1 MYTREIDKN
10 LVNSNPLLIFSRTVY
25 FFKGDKGKI
34 NMFKTKI
41 LLLVFTLFIV
51 DGCSLF
57 SSKKKKEAKEAEK
70 QTETEE
76 SYAYDEA
83 LFMEDNALDTQD
95 DFMPDDSQEFIE
107 EETDDSSLSPENTTT
122 EEPDVLTEEQEWNP
136 SNSIEDKV
144 DTYSDVIAGFQD
156 EITRFKSELDVV
168 TEELYELKAKSQIWE
183 NPFSIYNKE
192 IILTNGSTVYGKIT
206 YQDQDILYVETL
218 IGGLTLQRN
227 NVKRVIENITQLPDS
242 IETDAER
249 TRRNDI
255 LEIKKEEENTIFQ
268 PSTKLL
274 ANAILIGDISEEV
287 DFRGNRILSG
297 DIKNIGEARADF
309 VKINFIFRMNW
320 QGKTK
325 SLTAFVRGAKHVFPD
340 SNIESDS
347 SIELGAVAEFELV
360 IPADFGTFIGYS
372 YSIDWEQYD
381 E

>member
-1 MYTREIDKN
+1 
-10 LVNSNPLLIFSRTVY
+10 
-25 FFKGDKGKI
+25 
-34 NMFKTKI
+34 MFKIKI
-41 LLLVFTLFIV
+41 LFLISILFIV
-51 DGCSLF
+51 DGCALF
-57 SSKKKKEAKEAEK
+57 SGKKKKKDVEPPVES
-70 QTETEE
+70 EE
-76 SYAYDEA
+76 VVMYDEA
-83 LFMEDNALDTQD
+83 LFDDSDSLATDNEFMPEDSQAFVDESSSDSLLVSDDALEEDN
-95 DFMPDDSQEFIE
+95 IE
-107 EETDDSSLSPENTTT
+107 T
-122 EEPDVLTEEQEWNP
+122 EDEWNND
-136 SNSIEDKV
+136 SLIEDKV

-156 EITRFKSELDVV
+156 EMTRLKSELDMV

-242 IETDAER
+242 IETEAER

-309 VKINFIFRMNW
+309 VKINFVFRMNW

-325 SLTAFVRGAKHVFPD
+325 SLTAFVRGSKHVFPD

-360 IPADFGTFIGYS
+360 VPADFGTFIGYS

>member
-1 MYTREIDKN
+1 M
-10 LVNSNPLLIFSRTVY
+10 
-25 FFKGDKGKI
+25 
-34 NMFKTKI
+34 KI
-41 LLLVFTLFIV
+41 LLLVSILFVV
-51 DGCSLF
+51 DGCALF
-57 SSKKKKEAKEAEK
+57 SGKKKKKAKELEMQAE
-70 QTETEE
+70 EI
-76 SYAYDEA
+76 AMYDEA
-83 LFMEDNALDTQD
+83 LFNDTDSLDTSS
-95 DFMPDDSQEFIE
+95 DFIPEDASEFIVDEPADSLLIDAE
-107 EETDDSSLSPENTTT
+107 ELAEDENNTN
-122 EEPDVLTEEQEWNP
+122 ESDEWD
-136 SNSIEDKV
+136 SNSLIEDKV
-144 DTYSDVIAGFQD
+144 DTYSDVIANFQD
-156 EITRFKSELDVV
+156 EVTRLKSELDMV

-218 IGGLTLQRN
+218 IGGLTLQRD

-242 IETDAER
+242 VDTDAER

-274 ANAILIGDISEEV
+274 ANAILIGDIFEEV

-309 VKINFIFRMNW
+309 VKINFVFRMNW

-325 SLTAFVRGAKHVFPD
+325 SLTAFVRGAKHVFPE

>member
-1 MYTREIDKN
+1 
-10 LVNSNPLLIFSRTVY
+10 
-25 FFKGDKGKI
+25 
-34 NMFKTKI
+34 MFKIKI
-41 LLLVFTLFIV
+41 LFLISILFIV
-51 DGCSLF
+51 DGCALF
-57 SSKKKKEAKEAEK
+57 SGKKKKKDVEPPVES
-70 QTETEE
+70 EE
-76 SYAYDEA
+76 VVMYDEA
-83 LFMEDNALDTQD
+83 LFDDSDSLATDNEFMPEDSQAFVDESSSDSLLVSDDALEEDN
-95 DFMPDDSQEFIE
+95 M
-107 EETDDSSLSPENTTT
+107 ETED
-122 EEPDVLTEEQEWNP
+122 EWNND
-136 SNSIEDKV
+136 SLIEDKV

-156 EITRFKSELDVV
+156 EMTRLKSELDMV

-242 IETDAER
+242 IETEAER

-325 SLTAFVRGAKHVFPD
+325 SLTAFVRGSKHVFPD
-340 SNIESDS
+340 SNKSVLAANVSMATYEPDS
-347 SIELGAVAEFELV
+347 VTSKFTTSL
-360 IPADFGTFIGYS
+360 PNS
-372 YSIDWEQYD
+372 
-381 E
+381 

>member
-1 MYTREIDKN
+1 
-10 LVNSNPLLIFSRTVY
+10 
-25 FFKGDKGKI
+25 
-34 NMFKTKI
+34 MFKIKI
-41 LLLVFTLFIV
+41 LFLISILFIV
-51 DGCSLF
+51 DGCALF
-57 SSKKKKEAKEAEK
+57 SGKKKKKAQEAEM
-70 QTETEE
+70 QTEAEE
-76 SYAYDEA
+76 IVMYDEA
-83 LFMEDNALDTQD
+83 LFTDTDSLDTSS
-95 DFMPDDSQEFIE
+95 DFIPDDATEFVVDGSVDSLNVNLE
-107 EETDDSSLSPENTTT
+107 ESNND
-122 EEPDVLTEEQEWNP
+122 EWH
-136 SNSIEDKV
+136 SNSVIEDKV
-144 DTYSDVIAGFQD
+144 DTYSDVIANFQD
-156 EITRFKSELDVV
+156 DMTRLQSELDLV

-218 IGGLTLQRN
+218 IGGLTLQRD

-242 IETDAER
+242 VETDAER

-255 LEIKKEEENTIFQ
+255 LEIKKEEENTIFE

-309 VKINFIFRMNW
+309 VKINFVFRMNW

-325 SLTAFVRGAKHVFPD
+325 SLTAFVRGSKHIFPD

>member
-1 MYTREIDKN
+1 M
-10 LVNSNPLLIFSRTVY
+10 
-25 FFKGDKGKI
+25 
-34 NMFKTKI
+34 
-41 LLLVFTLFIV
+41 
-51 DGCSLF
+51 
-57 SSKKKKEAKEAEK
+57 
-70 QTETEE
+70 
-76 SYAYDEA
+76 
-83 LFMEDNALDTQD
+83 
-95 DFMPDDSQEFIE
+95 
-107 EETDDSSLSPENTTT
+107 
-122 EEPDVLTEEQEWNP
+122 
-136 SNSIEDKV
+136 
-144 DTYSDVIAGFQD
+144 
-156 EITRFKSELDVV
+156 
-168 TEELYELKAKSQIWE
+168 
-183 NPFSIYNKE
+183 
-192 IILTNGSTVYGKIT
+192 
-206 YQDQDILYVETL
+206 YVETL

-242 IETDAER
+242 IETEAER

-325 SLTAFVRGAKHVFPD
+325 SLTAFVRGSKHVFPD

-360 IPADFGTFIGYS
+360 VPADFGTFIGYS

>member
-1 MYTREIDKN
+1 
-10 LVNSNPLLIFSRTVY
+10 
-25 FFKGDKGKI
+25 
-34 NMFKTKI
+34 MFKIKI
-41 LLLVFTLFIV
+41 LLLISILFIV
-51 DGCSLF
+51 DGCALF
-57 SSKKKKEAKEAEK
+57 SGKKKKKNQAAEM
-70 QTETEE
+70 QTDAEDIAIYDDADSLNTPSDFIPDDATEFVVDEPIDSLSLNSEE
-76 SYAYDEA
+76 S
-83 LFMEDNALDTQD
+83 ND
-95 DFMPDDSQEFIE
+95 DQW
-107 EETDDSSLSPENTTT
+107 
-122 EEPDVLTEEQEWNP
+122 Q
-136 SNSIEDKV
+136 SNSIIEDKV
-144 DTYSDVIAGFQD
+144 DIYSDVIANFQD
-156 EITRFKSELDVV
+156 DMTRLKSELDLV

-206 YQDQDILYVETL
+206 YQDQDIIYVETL
-218 IGGLTLQRN
+218 IGGLTLQRD

-242 IETDAER
+242 VETDAER

-309 VKINFIFRMNW
+309 VKINFVFRMNW

-325 SLTAFVRGAKHVFPD
+325 SLTAFVRGSKHIFPD

>member
-1 MYTREIDKN
+1 
-10 LVNSNPLLIFSRTVY
+10 
-25 FFKGDKGKI
+25 
-34 NMFKTKI
+34 MFKIKI
-41 LLLVFTLFIV
+41 LLLISILFIV
-51 DGCSLF
+51 DGCALF
-57 SSKKKKEAKEAEK
+57 SGKKKKKAQEAEM
-70 QTETEE
+70 QTEAEE
-76 SYAYDEA
+76 IVMYDEA
-83 LFMEDNALDTQD
+83 LFTDTDSLDTSS
-95 DFMPDDSQEFIE
+95 DFIPDDATEFVVDGSVDSLNVNLE
-107 EETDDSSLSPENTTT
+107 ESNND
-122 EEPDVLTEEQEWNP
+122 EWH
-136 SNSIEDKV
+136 SNSVIEDKV
-144 DTYSDVIAGFQD
+144 DTYSDVIANFQD
-156 EITRFKSELDVV
+156 DMTRLQSELDLV

-218 IGGLTLQRN
+218 IGGLTLQRD

-242 IETDAER
+242 VETDAER

-255 LEIKKEEENTIFQ
+255 LEIKKEEENTIFE

-309 VKINFIFRMNW
+309 VKINFVFRMNW

-325 SLTAFVRGAKHVFPD
+325 SLTAFVRGSKHIFPD

>member
-1 MYTREIDKN
+1 
-10 LVNSNPLLIFSRTVY
+10 
-25 FFKGDKGKI
+25 
-34 NMFKTKI
+34 MFKIKI
-41 LLLVFTLFIV
+41 LLLISILFIV
-51 DGCSLF
+51 DGCALF
-57 SSKKKKEAKEAEK
+57 SGKKKKKNQEAEM
-70 QTETEE
+70 QVEAEE
-76 SYAYDEA
+76 IAMYDEA
-83 LFMEDNALDTQD
+83 LFDETDSLDTTN
-95 DFMPDDSQEFIE
+95 DFIPDDATEFVVDEPI
-107 EETDDSSLSPENTTT
+107 DSLSLAS
-122 EEPDVLTEEQEWNP
+122 EESDDDQWQ
-136 SNSIEDKV
+136 SNSIIEDKV
-144 DTYSDVIAGFQD
+144 DVYSDVIANFQD
-156 EITRFKSELDVV
+156 DMTRLKSELDLV

-206 YQDQDILYVETL
+206 YQDQDIIYVETL
-218 IGGLTLQRN
+218 IGGLTLQRD

-242 IETDAER
+242 VETDAER

-309 VKINFIFRMNW
+309 VKINFVFRMNW

-325 SLTAFVRGAKHVFPD
+325 SLTAFVRGSKHIFPD

>member
-1 MYTREIDKN
+1 MLKN
-10 LVNSNPLLIFSRTVY
+10 
-25 FFKGDKGKI
+25 
-34 NMFKTKI
+34 KI
-41 LLLVFTLFIV
+41 LLLALILFIV

-57 SSKKKKEAKEAEK
+57 SGKKKKEAKETELKAER
-70 QTETEE
+70 EE
-76 SYAYDEA
+76 AYRYDEA
-83 LFMEDNALDTQD
+83 LFTKEDTLKKANNFTSFDAE
-95 DFMPDDSQEFIE
+95 EFIE
-107 EETDDSSLSPENTTT
+107 EDTTDSLLLSEDAIAEPEAWSSS
-122 EEPDVLTEEQEWNP
+122 
-136 SNSIEDKV
+136 SHIEDKV

-156 EITRFKSELDVV
+156 EMTRLKSELDMV

-206 YQDQDILYVETL
+206 YQDQDIIYVETL
-218 IGGLTLQRN
+218 IGGLTLQRE
-227 NVKRVIENITQLPDS
+227 NVKRVVENITQLPDS
-242 IETDAER
+242 VETDAER

-274 ANAILIGDISEEV
+274 ANSILIGDIYEEV

-309 VKINFIFRMNW
+309 VKINFVFRMNW

-360 IPADFGTFIGYS
+360 VPADFGTFIGYS